1 MEESSASVLPL
12 LILLLEVLS
21 VAAESVVLGILVR
34 VVLGNL
40 DESVAA
46 RGGGLREGWWAL
58 IGEAAAE
65 QGF

>member
-1 MEESSASVLPL
+1 MEDSPAPVLPL

-21 VAAESVVLGILVR
+21 VPRSAESVELGILVG

-46 RGGGLREGWWAL
+46 REDGLREGWWAL

-65 QGF
+65 